1 VLAAI
6 VGAVVVVASRIPQ
19 VITAVR
25 ARRLVVVGR
34 AALAVAGLVVL
45 PGFVSTIVDIV
56 GRP

>member
-1 VLAAI
+1 
-6 VGAVVVVASRIPQ
+6 VVVVASRIPQ
-19 VITAVR
+19 VVAAVQ